1 MRVRKKNIKGLT
13 EAELREVL
21 TSLGVEKY
29 RARQIMEWIYARG
42 AGDFSSMTNLAKP
55 LREKLSEHLYIAQL
69 REVTRQISHKDGTV
83 KFLFA
88 LEDGQTVETVLL
100 RHDYGH
106 SVCVSTQVGCAM
118 GCSFCASGL
127 GGLVRNLTAGEIIDQ
142 VLAVQNY
149 LKQEDQRVS
158 SVVIMGSG
166 EPLTNYD
173 NVLRFMALLH
183 WPYGLNIGYRN
194 MTVSTAGVVP
204 GIDRL
209 SMENLPITL
218 SISLHAPHDQLR
230 SALMPINHTYPIALL
245 LAACDRY
252 TARTNRRITYEYS
265 LIAGVNDRAEHAR
278 QLANL
283 LAGRL
288 CHVNLIPV
296 NAVVERG
303 YEPPAAER
311 VGKFQDILKRRG
323 IETTVRKE
331 MGGDIDAA
339 CGQLRRRI
347 LSAEAS
353 H

>member
-1 MRVRKKNIKGLT
+1 MHKKNIKGLT

-21 TSLGVEKY
+21 TPLGVEKY

-42 AGDFSSMTNLAKP
+42 AGDFSAMTNLAKV
-55 LREKLSEHLYIAQL
+55 LREKLSNHLYIAQIK
-69 REVTRQISHKDGTV
+69 EVTKQISQKDGTV

-100 RHDYGH
+100 RHDYGN

-127 GGLVRNLTAGEIIDQ
+127 EGLVRNLTAGEIIDQ

-149 LKQEDQRVS
+149 LKQDDQRVG

-166 EPLTNYD
+166 EPLMNYD
-173 NVLRFMALLH
+173 NVLHFMELLH

-194 MTVSTAGVVP
+194 ITVSTAGVVP
-204 GIDRL
+204 GIERL
-209 SMENLPITL
+209 SAEKLPITL
-218 SISLHAPHDQLR
+218 SISLHAPNNKLR
-230 SALMPINHTYPIALL
+230 SVLMPINHTYPIAVLM
-245 LAACDRY
+245 AACDRY
-252 TARTNRRITYEYS
+252 AASTNRRITYEYS
-265 LIAGVNDRAEHAR
+265 LIAGVNDSAEHAR
-278 QLANL
+278 QLASL

-303 YEPPAAER
+303 YEPPAEDR

-323 IETTVRKE
+323 IETTIRKE

-339 CGQLRRRI
+339 CGQLRKRV
-347 LSAEAS
+347 LSTEGNR
-353 H
+353 